1 MTHYLA
7 IVDHEPGKAVGV
19 WFPDLKGCFSAGDT
33 LEEALLN
40 AQEALLLYAESL
52 ADDGEVMPPPR
63 TPDELTQDPEA
74 SEDMARYMVAL
85 IPFHSEQL
93 SKAAE

>member
-7 IVDHEPGKAVGV
+7 IIEQEPGKATGV

-33 LEEALLN
+33 LEEALVN
-40 AQEALLLYAESL
+40 AEEALLVYAESL
-52 ADDGEVMPPPR
+52 ADNGEPMPPPS
-63 TPDELTQDPEA
+63 TADQLQQDPETA
-74 SEDMARYMVAL
+74 REMAQYMVAL
-85 IPFHSEQL
+85 IPFRAEEL

>member
-1 MTHYLA
+1 LAKSA